1 MEGEA
6 GAGWSSLGLVTF
18 ASDMASLRVHSALL
32 GVPGLSYRGKAL
44 GLAALA
50 VAFQLTT
57 AVLLAAQPA
66 TFGGGP
72 ARYALVGAAALASLA
87 LLVALAGLLSAVG
100 AAARQLEACVE
111 LASGA
116 RTTANSRDEIAR
128 ILGDASAV
136 AERLESV
143 RHRLANRHPIT
154 GAPTR
159 EPLFDAVASDIA
171 AGAGAG
177 LLGVIRLAQFDRL
190 AAVDK
195 VGAER
200 ALQAFAAKLAGAV
213 GDKHPMAQVDRDC
226 FAVWFRDADGPKGAA
241 AALKALSATLGE
253 PLTEGETTVTPD
265 VRAGAAIF
273 PNDGAD
279 PPTLLSRAIGA
290 LAKSSRMSAGK
301 LAFFSD
307 ESSAAA
313 EARFSMEQALRQAIT
328 HRELALFYQPVIDM
342 NAGRVIG
349 AEALLRWRHPQVGS
363 IPPAQFLPV
372 LEQSGLIDEVGRWV
386 LDTACRE
393 AHAFEQLALPGF
405 RVGVNLSERQFRDP
419 GLPTMIADALRRH
432 GLKAGRL
439 ELELTEAALMEDLA
453 HTRKTF
459 DALSSLG
466 AGVAIDDFGAG
477 ASSLGDLKSLSFSKL
492 KIDRAFVTDVAERHD
507 SQAICAALIEL
518 GRRLDIAVLAEGVE
532 TREEVDAL
540 RVLGCSLF
548 QGFFFARPLP
558 ADKFIKKVSDPD
570 WLALISSPV
579 ARQIADAETRL
590 AS

>member
-1 MEGEA
+1 
-6 GAGWSSLGLVTF
+6 
-18 ASDMASLRVHSALL
+18 MANLRVHNALL

-44 GLAALA
+44 LLAALA

-57 AVLLAAQPA
+57 AMLLASHSA
-66 TFGGGP
+66 TFAGGGP
-72 ARYALVGAAALASLA
+72 ARYILVGAATVASLA
-87 LLVALAGLLSAVG
+87 LLLALAGLLSAVG
-100 AAARQLEACVE
+100 AAAQQLENCVE

-116 RTTANSRDEIAR
+116 RPSADSRDEISR
-128 ILGDASAV
+128 MMGDASAV

-143 RHRLANRHPIT
+143 RHRLANRHPVT

-159 EPLFDAVASDIA
+159 EPLLEAIGKDIS

-190 AAVDK
+190 VAVDK
-195 VGAER
+195 AGAER
-200 ALQAFAAKLAGAV
+200 ALQAFAARLVAAL
-213 GDKHPMAQVDRDC
+213 GDRRPMAQVDRDC
-226 FAVWFRDADGPKGAA
+226 FAVWFLDADGPKGAA
-241 AALKALSATLGE
+241 AALRALSARLGE
-253 PLTEGETTVTPD
+253 PLVDGDTAIAPD
-265 VRAGAAIF
+265 VRVGAAIF

-279 PPTLLSRAIGA
+279 GPTLLSRAIGA
-290 LAKSSRMSAGK
+290 LTKSSRMSAGK

-313 EARFSMEQALRQAIT
+313 EARFSMEQALRQAIA
-328 HRELALFYQPVIDM
+328 HQELALFYQPVIDM
-342 NAGRVIG
+342 NVGRVVG

-386 LDTACRE
+386 LDVACRD

-405 RVGVNLSERQFRDP
+405 RVGVNLSERQFRDT
-419 GLPTMIADALRRH
+419 GLPAMIADALRRH

-439 ELELTEAALMEDLA
+439 ELELTETSLMEDLV

-459 DALSSLG
+459 DALTSLG
-466 AGVAIDDFGAG
+466 VGVAIDDFGAG

-548 QGFFFARPLP
+548 QGFFFARALP
-558 ADKFIKKVSDPD
+558 VDKFIKKVSDPD